1 MKKNKAFTVTG
12 VFISIIYLLNL
23 TFGVLEIPDYLPI
36 VGNIDEVMASALLFS
51 SLRCLGYDI
60 LLYKTHLNE

>member
-1 MKKNKAFTVTG
+1 MKKNKAFAVTG

-51 SLRCLGYDI
+51 SLRNLGYDI
-60 LLYKTHLNE
+60 LPYKTHLNE

>member
-1 MKKNKAFTVTG
+1 MKKNKAFAVTG

-51 SLRCLGYDI
+51 SLRNLGYDI